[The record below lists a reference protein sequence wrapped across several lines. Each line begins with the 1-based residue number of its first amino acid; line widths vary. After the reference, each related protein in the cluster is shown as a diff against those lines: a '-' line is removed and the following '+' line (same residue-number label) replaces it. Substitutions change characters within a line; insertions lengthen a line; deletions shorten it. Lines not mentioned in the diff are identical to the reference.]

1 MTCSKANRGILA
13 IVLAIV
19 LTIATGCDWR
29 AFYTSTASAAAGFL
43 AASRMTQ
50 TTIEQRCFVDGV
62 EVDCSELSSPSD
74 Q

>member
-1 MTCSKANRGILA
+1 MNCSKPNRGILA
-13 IVLAIV
+13 IILAVV

-50 TTIEQRCFVDGV
+50 TTAEHRCFVDGV
-62 EVDCSELSSPSD
+62 EVDCSQLSSPS
-74 Q
+74 QQ